1 MRLKLLVALL
11 LTMVALPRASAQD
24 YPSRPVQVIVPFGG
38 GSGSDVVARLLF
50 ERVGEKL
57 GGRFVIDNR
66 PAAGG
71 NVGTAAAAKA
81 APDGY
86 TLLFNASGPLTVNKT
101 LYRNLPYDPE
111 ADFDPI
117 SLVAVL
123 PNILV
128 VSGKLPVSSVSEF
141 IAHVKRSPTPVNYS
155 SPGNGTST
163 HLAAAYFAHLT
174 GLTMTHVPYR
184 STTQLIGDLIAGEVP
199 VSFLLL
205 SAILGPVQTGQ
216 LNALAVTS
224 TRRLSALPNVP
235 TLQEAGVASYDS
247 AGWFAVLAPKGTPG
261 AITDRINQEIRAALS
276 DPAFASKLA
285 ELGAIPA
292 ASTPAELKAFI
303 SAETAKWRKVISDT
317 GIPVEQ

>member
-11 LTMVALPRASAQD
+11 LTMVVLPRASAQD

-123 PNILV
+123 PL
-128 VSGKLPVSSVSEF
+128 S
-141 IAHVKRSPTPVNYS
+141 
-155 SPGNGTST
+155 
-163 HLAAAYFAHLT
+163 
-174 GLTMTHVPYR
+174 
-184 STTQLIGDLIAGEVP
+184 LIHI
-199 VSFLLL
+199 
-205 SAILGPVQTGQ
+205 
-216 LNALAVTS
+216 
-224 TRRLSALPNVP
+224 
-235 TLQEAGVASYDS
+235 
-247 AGWFAVLAPKGTPG
+247 
-261 AITDRINQEIRAALS
+261 
-276 DPAFASKLA
+276 
-285 ELGAIPA
+285 
-292 ASTPAELKAFI
+292 
-303 SAETAKWRKVISDT
+303 
-317 GIPVEQ
+317 